1 MEESVRASLT
11 SAAHFLFALPNLASP
26 SMVVAEAGR
35 RVVVWQCVQ
44 LCAVVI
50 GVEECVLQAV
60 GELRREPSQAVRQAV
75 CGLPR
80 S

>member
-1 MEESVRASLT
+1 
-11 SAAHFLFALPNLASP
+11 
-26 SMVVAEAGR
+26 MVVAEAGR

-60 GELRREPSQAVRQAV
+60 GELRREPSQAVPQAV